1 MKNPMAYDFSDL
13 WQQAHQWAQ
22 QAHQQGWI
30 TEELYEPFTSPTDQ
44 KENENIDLN
53 RPLLI
58 AFMGGTGVGKSA
70 LLNRLAG
77 KPIAQSGEARP
88 TSREVTLFHHQSAK
102 LPNCPLQDIRIAQHT
117 NDTQKNRV
125 WIDMP
130 DFDSTDTHNRTLVL
144 QWLPW
149 IDVVIY
155 VVSPERYKDIKA
167 WQLLRAEGMR
177 HAWLF
182 VMNHW
187 DRGQEAQALDF
198 IKQLNAAGFASPLI
212 FKTSCLSNSL
222 DSDDDFEQLT
232 QTLTSL
238 ATQKTVTE
246 LEHRHTQLRME
257 YLKRALDHCAKHID
271 KEPAFKQ
278 LQNVWQSLW
287 QPIAEQLQQGFA
299 WRMPILA
306 EHLALHAV
314 DMLAPMPSLSLWDSW
329 AQTRFEDGLNKLEIE
344 AKSLDL
350 PIKPLSL
357 QLSELRAQTADKVH
371 QCLEWHT
378 RQALLQRGN
387 FLQRFLFKLMQLAEM
402 ILPLSAMSWVGYQ
415 VVEGYYESNQHLAS
429 YLSID
434 FAIHSTLLCIIAWLV
449 PFFILKKGQPSL
461 KNCALRGLNKGLKQG
476 LTLLNTEVIAAQQ
489 QVSMVCNEQTQQLSL
504 FLSQCNNVLS
514 LSQHTSDHDETLNR
528 MLIPQ
533 TAPHSQAHPKMR

>member
-1 MKNPMAYDFSDL
+1 MAYDYSDL

-22 QAHQQGWI
+22 QAYQQGWI
-30 TEELYEPFTSPTDQ
+30 TEELYAPFKNPID
-44 KENENIDLN
+44 KEVNKDNDLN

-102 LPNCPLQDIRIAQHT
+102 LPNCPLHDIRIAQHT
-117 NDTQKNRV
+117 NDAHKNRV

-130 DFDSTDTHNRTLVL
+130 DFDSTDSHNRALVL

-198 IKQLNAAGFASPLI
+198 IKQLNVAGFSSPLI
-212 FKTSCLSNSL
+212 FKTSCLPNGL
-222 DSDDDFEQLT
+222 DVVGDDFEQLT

-246 LEHRHTQLRME
+246 LEQRHTQQRIV
-257 YLKRALDHCAKHID
+257 YLKHALDDCANHID

-287 QPIAEQLQQGFA
+287 QPIADQLQQGFA
-299 WRMPILA
+299 WRIPILA
-306 EHLALHAV
+306 EHLALHAG

-329 AQTRFEDGLNKLEIE
+329 AQTRFEEVLNKLEIE
-344 AKSLDL
+344 AQSLNL
-350 PIKPLSL
+350 PIQPLSL
-357 QLSELRAQTADKVH
+357 QLSGLRVQTADKVH

-387 FLQRFLFKLMQLAEM
+387 LLQRLLLKLMQLAEI

-415 VVEGYYESNQHLAS
+415 VVEGYYESNQHLAN
-429 YLSID
+429 YLSVD
-434 FAIHSTLLCIIAWLV
+434 FAIHSTLLCAVAWLV

-476 LTLLNTEVIAAQQ
+476 LTLLNTEVIVAQQ
-489 QVSMVCNEQTQQLSL
+489 QATMAGNEQTQQITLL
-504 FLSQCNNVLS
+504 LSQCHNALS
-514 LSQHTSDHDETLNR
+514 LSQHSNDHDETLKR
-528 MLIPQ
+528 MLIPP
-533 TAPHSQAHPKMR
+533 TAPHS